1 MLNDENTRGLSEA
14 ATFTIPDTEVISS
27 PDTSFSECEERIQR
41 PRRVLKESFVK
52 GSVGGREEGAVNDE
66 NFSPLRVPDSH
77 TRGGVSG
84 GVSSEFASNVSPP
97 PSPTIF
103 SKLVLFVLFKYNT
116 VTAARPEG
124 RSFEEHRQ
132 SRIGEEVPV
141 SAFQISARRDDQT
154 RWYLLEEAWP
164 RGPW

>member
-14 ATFTIPDTEVISS
+14 ATSTIPDTEVISS

-77 TRGGVSG
+77 TRGGVLG
-84 GVSSEFASNVSPP
+84 GVLLDPP
-97 PSPTIF
+97 PQMFPLPLPYHF
-103 SKLVLFVLFKYNT
+103 LE
-116 VTAARPEG
+116 ARPL
-124 RSFEEHRQ
+124 
-132 SRIGEEVPV
+132 PV
-141 SAFQISARRDDQT
+141 
-154 RWYLLEEAWP
+154 
-164 RGPW
+164 